1 MLEIVIPLFK
11 VNWIT
16 KAVLESLNLHYNPR
30 KIHIISVKK
39 EIETIEKLDLDL
51 PVKCHNE
58 DNFFLEKYNVTKEN
72 LLQNLII
79 KNHLYIIYKQTH
91 SLANPFGQ
99 LFDRF
104 F

>member
-16 KAVLESLNLHYNPR
+16 KAVLESLNLHYSPR

-51 PVKCHNE
+51 PVECHNE
-58 DNFFLEKYNVTKEN
+58 DNFFLEKVFFQKC
-72 LLQNLII
+72 QLIVFYFLDTFSFQAVSYCHG
-79 KNHLYIIYKQTH
+79 N
-91 SLANPFGQ
+91 
-99 LFDRF
+99 D
-104 F
+104 

>member
-39 EIETIEKLDLDL
+39 EIKIIEKLDL
-51 PVKCHNE
+51 
-58 DNFFLEKYNVTKEN
+58 N
-72 LLQNLII
+72 LLIECHDEN
-79 KNHLYIIYKQTH
+79 T
-91 SLANPFGQ
+91 
-99 LFDRF
+99 F
-104 F
+104 FKKI

>member
-30 KIHIISVKK
+30 KIHIISVKR

-51 PVKCHNE
+51 PVEFHIE
-58 DNFFLEKYNVTKEN
+58 DNFFFKKYNLTKEN

-79 KNHLYIIYKQTH
+79 KND
-91 SLANPFGQ
+91 SLIRQCHPKI
-99 LFDRF
+99 LFLL
-104 F
+104 

>member
-51 PVKCHNE
+51 PIECYNE
-58 DNFFLEKYNVTKEN
+58 DNFFLK
-72 LLQNLII
+72 
-79 KNHLYIIYKQTH
+79 
-91 SLANPFGQ
+91 
-99 LFDRF
+99 F
-104 F
+104 FPISIF

>member
-39 EIETIEKLDLDL
+39 LS
-51 PVKCHNE
+51 
-58 DNFFLEKYNVTKEN
+58 
-72 LLQNLII
+72 LII
-79 KNHLYIIYKQTH
+79 INQYITRIKGTG
-91 SLANPFGQ
+91 PWC
-99 LFDRF
+99 
-104 F
+104 

>member
-16 KAVLESLNLHYNPR
+16 KAVLESLNLHYKPR

-39 EIETIEKLDLDL
+39 EIEIIEKLDLDL
-51 PVKCHNE
+51 P
-58 DNFFLEKYNVTKEN
+58 LNVTMK
-72 LLQNLII
+72 II
-79 KNHLYIIYKQTH
+79 
-91 SLANPFGQ
+91 
-99 LFDRF
+99 F